1 VVKVRLEDITHVY
14 VTGRKIQTVAVK
26 DINLIFPHA
35 SFCALLGPSGCGKT
49 TLMRIIAG
57 LNIQTRGHVYFDQ
70 QEITPLTPR
79 ERNAAMIF
87 QFPVLYEMNVYEN
100 IAFPLRSV
108 KVPGTEVRR
117 KVEEVAELVGITNIL
132 NVHPSTLDMGSKQ
145 KVVLARALVREPNVF
160 LFDEPLTNL
169 DPLGRLEMRSKIKE
183 LQRNIKT
190 TMIYVTHDQAE
201 ALTLADKI
209 AVMDV
214 GVVIQYTEPTELY
227 EHPKNEFVGFF
238 LGNPGMN
245 FIPGTLEE
253 NAIDFGE
260 FEYDVSD
267 VVEKL
272 KEYGTEFRIG
282 IRAEYVEVSKKAA
295 KGLFKGKCIV
305 SEYLGTST
313 LLDIKVAD
321 KEVKAKLRATDVKEG
336 DEVYVNFPRERVH
349 IFNKAGELIV

>member
-1 VVKVRLEDITHVY
+1 MVEVRLENITHIY
-14 VTGRKIQTVAVK
+14 VTGKKIQTLAVK
-26 DINLIFPHA
+26 DINLTFPHA

-57 LNIQTRGHVYFDQ
+57 LNIQTKGHVYFDQ

-79 ERNAAMIF
+79 ERNVAMIF
-87 QFPVLYEMNVYEN
+87 QFPVVYEMNVYEN
-100 IAFPLRSV
+100 VAFPLRSV
-108 KVPGTEVRR
+108 KVPESEVKRR
-117 KVEEVAELVGITNIL
+117 VKAVADLVGITEVL
-132 NVHPSTLDMGSKQ
+132 NVHPSTLNMGDKQ
-145 KVVLARALVREPNVF
+145 KVVLARALIREPNVF

-183 LQRNIKT
+183 LQKNIKT

-209 AVMDV
+209 AVMDF
-214 GVVIQYTEPTELY
+214 GVVIQYAEPTELY

-245 FIPGTLEE
+245 FIQGTLEE

-260 FEYDVSD
+260 FKYDVSN
-267 VVEKL
+267 VAEKL
-272 KEYGTEFRIG
+272 KEYGREFKIG
-282 IRAEYVEVSKKAA
+282 IRAEYVEVSKNPA
-295 KGLFKGKCIV
+295 KGFYKGKCIV

-313 LLDIKVAD
+313 LLDIKIGD
-321 KEVKAKLRATDVKEG
+321 KELKAKLRVTDIKEG
-336 DEVYVNFPRERVH
+336 DEVYVKFPKEKVH
-349 IFNKAGELIV
+349 IFNKAGELIL